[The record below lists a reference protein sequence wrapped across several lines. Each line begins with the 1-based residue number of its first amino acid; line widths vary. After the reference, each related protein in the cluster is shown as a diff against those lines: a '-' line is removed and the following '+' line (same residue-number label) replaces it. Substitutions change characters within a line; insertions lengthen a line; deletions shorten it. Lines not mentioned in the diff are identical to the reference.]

1 MQYLS
6 LLKSS
11 FTERTVKMIN
21 PAWLVQL
28 VGLRIVDKVADPKR
42 SDLEVI
48 SALAE
53 EGISHIEASIPHQRM
68 ISKRS
73 INAWAKKRRTLLLT
87 FSNPGGVSRIDSA
100 MTASGMDLYHSSGAN
115 WEVTIVEPR
124 CSRSA
129 RILSSWC
136 AVAVSI
142 GVVEKSSNECIC

>member
-1 MQYLS
+1 
-6 LLKSS
+6 
-11 FTERTVKMIN
+11 MIN

-73 INAWAKKRRTLLLT
+73 INAWAEERGTLFLT
-87 FSNPGGVSRIDSA
+87 SSNPGGVSTGFSL
-100 MTASGMDLYHSSGAN
+100 SGRSVNLSLIHIS
-115 WEVTIVEPR
+115 EPTR
-124 CSRSA
+124 PY
-129 RILSSWC
+129 
-136 AVAVSI
+136 
-142 GVVEKSSNECIC
+142 